1 MLKKTLNAYHNRAI
15 ATQEVIEEL
24 IKLAKE
30 MCAATQRGVDLGLTD
45 DEVAFYDALAANN
58 SAVEAHGQR

>member
-15 ATQEVIEEL
+15 ATQEVIEGL

-30 MCAATQRGVDLGLTD
+30 MSAATQRGIDLGLTD
-45 DEVAFYDALAANN
+45 DEIALTPSHPLSRA
-58 SAVEAHGQR
+58 